1 MNKSDQLKPNPFE
14 RSQPLTRDYF
24 DIPLLGM
31 VRVDHPSLSSGD
43 YNLSEL
49 VSNFK
54 NENNH
59 SVTLEVLDDAMHQAG
74 IIKGDFLTIDLHTH
88 PCDGDIVAVKLGERF
103 YIRRY
108 HKQGHRI
115 LLLTADS
122 YPSSLV
128 VEDNTPGFLLFGK
141 VISLSRQF

>member
-1 MNKSDQLKPNPFE
+1 MNKSDKLEPNPFE
-14 RSQPLTRDYF
+14 RSQPLTQDYF

-31 VRVDHPSLSSGD
+31 VRLDHPSLSPGD

-54 NENNH
+54 NENSE

-74 IIKGDFLTIDLHTH
+74 IIKGDFLTIDLHTD
-88 PCDGDIVAVKLGERF
+88 PRDGDIVAVKLGERF

-122 YPSSLV
+122 YLSSLV
-128 VEDNTPGFLLFGK
+128 VEDNTPGFQVIGK
-141 VISLSRQF
+141 VTSLSRQF

>member
-1 MNKSDQLKPNPFE
+1 MRKSDKLKPNPFE
-14 RSQPLTRDYF
+14 RSQPLTREYF
-24 DIPLLGM
+24 NIPLLGM

-54 NENNH
+54 NNNNQ

-74 IIKGDFLTIDLHTH
+74 ILKGDFLIIDLHAQ
-88 PCDGDIVAVKLGERF
+88 PSDGDIVAVKLGERF

-108 HKQGHRI
+108 HKKGHRI

-128 VEDNTPGFLLFGK
+128 VEENTPGFLLFGK